1 MGTESDWLNHD
12 HRAFEALLARCE
24 EAAER
29 EDWKSVK
36 QLFNDLVGHLKAHMQ
51 MEEEVLY
58 PAYESLTDAPEGPT
72 VALRAEHDEIVRLV
86 RDLSLVLNTNNSD
99 LFLDALLPLD
109 KTLAGHH
116 QKEEEIFLPMAGH
129 ALREKREQITA
140 KLKQLDQGKSMRKWE
155 L

>member
-29 EDWKSVK
+29 EDWKSAK
-36 QLFNDLVGHLKAHMQ
+36 QLFNELVVHLKAHMQ

-58 PAYESLTDAPEGPT
+58 PAYESLAEAPQGPT
-72 VALRAEHDEIVRLV
+72 TALRVEHDEIVRLV
-86 RDLSLVLNTNNSD
+86 RDLSRVLATKNSD

-109 KTLAGHH
+109 KALTGHH

-129 ALREKREQITA
+129 ALVERREEITA
-140 KLKQLDQGKSMRKWE
+140 KLKQLDEAKSMRKWE